1 MEKEL
6 FSKKQIAINRSK
18 LHYKNNR
25 EEVLKKMSEKV
36 TCPLCARKMCKSSLI
51 NHRKSKLCAKYAEQ
65 KQVINNQ
72 PEKSVNNTKLT
83 DEHLLLLDNILYNLI
98 ELKKDKYIPIS
109 ERASLI
115 DQRETNRINQLI

>member
-1 MEKEL
+1 MNNEL
-6 FSKKQIAINRSK
+6 SKQQIAINRSK

-25 EEVLKKMSEKV
+25 EEVLKKMSEKI
-36 TCPLCARKMCKSSLI
+36 TCPLCDRKMCKSSLI
-51 NHRKSKLCAKYAEQ
+51 NHKKSKLCVKYAEQ

-72 PEKSVNNTKLT
+72 PEKSVPKKTELT
-83 DEHLLLLDNILYNLI
+83 DEHLLLLDNILCNLI
-98 ELKKDKYIPIS
+98 ELKKDKYVPIS